1 MRRLSEPGMVRAR
14 SGALI
19 EWFLE
24 KPCEI
29 SLISRDRKTSA
40 RVAVSRISHVT
51 GIGYDG
57 TRKREIVFHYLSWVA
72 TRK

>member
-1 MRRLSEPGMVRAR
+1 LRRLSEPGMVRAR

-29 SLISRDRKTSA
+29 KPDQLERETSV